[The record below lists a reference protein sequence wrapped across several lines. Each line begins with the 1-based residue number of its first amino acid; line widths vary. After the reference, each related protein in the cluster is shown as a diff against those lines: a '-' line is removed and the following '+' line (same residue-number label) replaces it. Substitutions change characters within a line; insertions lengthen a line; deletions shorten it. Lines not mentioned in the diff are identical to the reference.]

1 MNEKL
6 GVLHALKLRWYHD
19 RFRESEN
26 IQNVAVTQIV
36 AGLLTFAIQVYLF
49 YTYDR
54 DEKAESHAV
63 VVFVLGIFAITAG
76 IFGCVYNG
84 RQLCIR

>member
-36 AGLLTFAIQVYLF
+36 AGLLTFAIQVSQFLFIYLF
-49 YTYDR
+49 HFFLPFFSSSLSFSFT
-54 DEKAESHAV
+54 AE
-63 VVFVLGIFAITAG
+63 
-76 IFGCVYNG
+76 
-84 RQLCIR
+84 

>member
-36 AGLLTFAIQVYLF
+36 AGLLTFAIQVSQFLFIYLF
-49 YTYDR
+49 HFFFLPFFSSSLSFSFT
-54 DEKAESHAV
+54 AE
-63 VVFVLGIFAITAG
+63 
-76 IFGCVYNG
+76 
-84 RQLCIR
+84 

>member
-36 AGLLTFAIQVYLF
+36 AGLLTFAIQVSQFLFIYLF
-49 YTYDR
+49 HFFFFCLSFRPLFLSLLQPSNYY
-54 DEKAESHAV
+54 KISV
-63 VVFVLGIFAITAG
+63 AI
-76 IFGCVYNG
+76 
-84 RQLCIR
+84 

>member
-36 AGLLTFAIQVYLF
+36 AGLLTFAIQVSQFLFIYLF
-49 YTYDR
+49 HFFF
-54 DEKAESHAV
+54 AFL
-63 VVFVLGIFAITAG
+63 FVLSFFLFYSRVIT
-76 IFGCVYNG
+76 
-84 RQLCIR
+84 IR